1 MPRILILYNS
11 LCRRKILE
19 YVEHKYLRIRSDTAM
34 VAKLPGVKDLLF
46 GGLIIA
52 VLSLI
57 LQINIPLEVYA
68 EYEPL
73 LIIGCIL
80 WSLLVLSKGFDPSRL
95 IYSFSW
101 SFISVIG
108 AVYSVLIYI
117 LQIFGLPRLL
127 MYLLLPIIASAAIG
141 YVQQKI
147 NIYRQVRARRKISVS
162 FTKKVRSAFFKIDT
176 VMIIFIIISTFIL
189 ITFLVVPVLI
199 MLRHAFDVLPDQP
212 WYEHFRVIFTSQS
225 YVRRFFYP
233 DEKLWDIRTI
243 GNATVIIITGL
254 NFGILLNS
262 LINATVVT
270 IVATVL
276 GIIVAF
282 VLARYDFYGKTLFR
296 ILATVPLFVTPFAN
310 AYVVKILFNESGP
323 ISALTYAL
331 FGFKLRIDSL
341 AGVALAQIMAFYPIV
356 YLNAY
361 SSFINVDPSM
371 EEQAENLGAKGL
383 KLFFTVTLPLAL
395 PGIAAGSILV
405 FIFGLED
412 LGAPIVF
419 DERRLMSYQIF
430 SSLTG
435 ETGMVTPE
443 IAALGFVLLG
453 LAVIGFLVIRSYVGM
468 RAYAMI
474 SRGGRWHPR
483 IRRVGICG
491 HLLIYLLLLP
501 LIIFTALPQIGVVLM
516 AFNIIPPRS
525 FTLQLDQAT
534 PKYIIEIFT
543 GGSAFARDVPMHIRN
558 TIVYALS
565 AVGLAVIIS
574 LITAY
579 VVSRTR
585 IKIITPMLDTLATIP
600 IAIPGLVVA
609 LGYYY
614 FYSELARWAL
624 GTVQNPGWATGT
636 FLQPLFEA
644 INPVAGPPT
653 FQAWIVLIIAYTI
666 RKLPFVARSIYAGFQ
681 QVHEALE
688 EAALNLGAGR
698 LRTITTVVLPLIV
711 MNIVSGAL
719 IGFIYIS
726 TEVSTSV
733 TIGSINSNQAPMT
746 YYMMTIYKG
755 GTAEGIQ
762 YVAAMGFLLIV
773 FQLIAVIIV
782 TLVLKQRYAFIGI

>member
-1 MPRILILYNS
+1 MIKTP
-11 LCRRKILE
+11 
-19 YVEHKYLRIRSDTAM
+19 TT
-34 VAKLPGVKDLLF
+34 KDLLF
-46 GGLIIA
+46 GGFIIA
-52 VLSLI
+52 IVSLI
-57 LQINIPLEVYA
+57 LQINIDTETYA
-68 EYEPL
+68 SVEPL
-73 LIIGCIL
+73 LLVACIV
-80 WSLLVLSKGFDPSRL
+80 WSLYVLAKGYDPMRLV
-95 IYSFSW
+95 YSFSW
-101 SFISVIG
+101 SFVSVVG
-108 AVYSVLIYI
+108 AVYSIFICLLRIY
-117 LQIFGLPRLL
+117 GYPRLL
-127 MYLLLPIIASAAIG
+127 MYLLLPVIVSAAIG
-141 YVQQKI
+141 YINQKI
-147 NIYRQVRARRKISVS
+147 MIYKEIRRRGRIKVS
-162 FTKKVRSAFFKIDT
+162 FTKRIRSAFFKVDT
-176 VMIIFIIISTFIL
+176 VMIVFIIISTFVL
-189 ITFLVVPVLI
+189 ITFLVVPVLM
-199 MLRHAFDVLPDQP
+199 MLRHAFDVLPGEP
-212 WYEHFRVIFTSQS
+212 WYKHFETIFTNPS
-225 YVRRFFYP
+225 YVRRFFYRT
-233 DEKLWDIRTI
+233 EKAMDII
-243 GNATVIIITGL
+243 PFGNTTLVIIKGM
-254 NFGILLNS
+254 NYGILLNS
-262 LINATVVT
+262 LINATIVT
-270 IVATVL
+270 LVATIL
-276 GIIVAF
+276 GILVAF
-282 VLARYDFYGKTLFR
+282 ILARYDFYGKTFFR

-310 AYVVKILFNESGP
+310 AYVVKILFNEGGP
-323 ISALTYAL
+323 ISALASML
-331 FGFKLRIDSL
+331 FGFRLRIESL

-383 KLFFTVTLPLAL
+383 RLFITVTLPLAL
-395 PGIAAGSILV
+395 PGIAAGSIIV
-405 FIFGLED
+405 FIFSLED

-419 DERRLMSYQIF
+419 NERNLMSYQIF
-430 SSLTG
+430 SSLIG

-453 LAVIGFLVIRSYVGM
+453 LAVIGFLVIRSYVSM

-483 IRRVGICG
+483 IRRVGLIG

-501 LIIFTALPQIGVVLM
+501 LIVFTALPQIGVVLM
-516 AFNIIPPRS
+516 AFNIIPPHT
-525 FTLQLDQAT
+525 FALQPDKAT
-534 PKYIIEIFT
+534 VKYIVEIFT
-543 GGSAFARDVPMHIRN
+543 GGSAVAQNVPMYIRN

-565 AVGLAVIIS
+565 AVALAIIIS

-585 IKIITPMLDTLATIP
+585 IKFITPMLDTLATIP

-614 FYSELARWAL
+614 FYSELSRWTL
-624 GTVQNPGWATGT
+624 GTVDNPGWAVGT
-636 FLQPLFEA
+636 FLEPLFEA
-644 INPVAGPPT
+644 IDPVAGPPV

-698 LRTITTVVLPLIV
+698 LKTIVTVVLPLIV

-733 TIGSINSNQAPMT
+733 TIGSLNSDQAPMT
-746 YYMMTIYKG
+746 YYMMMVYKG
-755 GTAEGIQ
+755 ATAEGVQ
-762 YVAAMGFLLIV
+762 YVAAMGFLLIL

>member
-1 MPRILILYNS
+1 
-11 LCRRKILE
+11 
-19 YVEHKYLRIRSDTAM
+19 M

-52 VLSLI
+52 ILSFI
-57 LQINIPLEVYA
+57 LQINIPLDVYA

-73 LIIGCIL
+73 LIVGCIL
-80 WSLLVLSKGFDPSRL
+80 WSLLVLSKGFDPLRL

-101 SFISVIG
+101 SFISVVG
-108 AVYSVLIYI
+108 AVYSVFVYV
-117 LQIFGLPRLL
+117 LQIYGFPRLL
-127 MYLLLPIIASAAIG
+127 MYLLLPVIASAMVG
-141 YVQQKI
+141 YIQQKI
-147 NIYRQVRARRKISVS
+147 SIYRQVRGRRKIRVS
-162 FTKKVRSAFFKIDT
+162 FTKKMKSAFFKIDT
-176 VMIIFIIISTFIL
+176 VMIIFIIISTFVL
-189 ITFLVVPVLI
+189 ITFLVVPVLM
-199 MLRHAFDVLPDQP
+199 MLKHAFDVLPEEP
-212 WYEHFRVIFTSQS
+212 WYKHFQVIFTNPS
-225 YVRRFFYP
+225 YVRRYFYP
-233 DEKLWDIRTI
+233 GEKPYDVQTI
-243 GNATVIIITGL
+243 GNATVIIITGM

-262 LINATVVT
+262 LINATIVT
-270 IVATVL
+270 MVATVL
-276 GIIVAF
+276 GILVAF
-282 VLARYDFYGKTLFR
+282 ILARYDFYGKTLFR

-419 DERRLMSYQIF
+419 NERRLMSYQIF

-483 IRRVGICG
+483 IRRVGVKG

-516 AFNIIPPRS
+516 AFNIIPPGS

-534 PKYIIEIFT
+534 PRYIVEIFT
-543 GGSAFARDVPMHIRN
+543 GGSAIARDVPMHIRN

-565 AVGLAVIIS
+565 AVGLAVIVS

-624 GTVQNPGWATGT
+624 GTVQNPGWAAGT

-644 INPVAGPPT
+644 IDPAAGPPV

-762 YVAAMGFLLIV
+762 HVAAMGFLLIM

>member
-1 MPRILILYNS
+1 MIKTP
-11 LCRRKILE
+11 
-19 YVEHKYLRIRSDTAM
+19 TT
-34 VAKLPGVKDLLF
+34 KDLLF
-46 GGLIIA
+46 GGFIIA
-52 VLSLI
+52 IVSLI
-57 LQINIPLEVYA
+57 LQINIDTETYA
-68 EYEPL
+68 SVEPL
-73 LIIGCIL
+73 LLVACIV
-80 WSLLVLSKGFDPSRL
+80 WSLYVLAKGYDPMRLV
-95 IYSFSW
+95 YSFSW
-101 SFISVIG
+101 SFVSVVG
-108 AVYSVLIYI
+108 AVYSIFICLLRIY
-117 LQIFGLPRLL
+117 GYPRLL
-127 MYLLLPIIASAAIG
+127 MYLLLPVIVSAAIG
-141 YVQQKI
+141 YINQKI
-147 NIYRQVRARRKISVS
+147 MIYKEIRRRGRIKVS
-162 FTKKVRSAFFKIDT
+162 FTKRIRSAFFKVDT
-176 VMIIFIIISTFIL
+176 VMIVFIIISTFVL
-189 ITFLVVPVLI
+189 ITFLVVPVLM
-199 MLRHAFDVLPDQP
+199 MLRHAFDVLPGEP
-212 WYEHFRVIFTSQS
+212 WYKHFETIFTNPS
-225 YVRRFFYP
+225 YVRRFFYRT
-233 DEKLWDIRTI
+233 EKAMDII
-243 GNATVIIITGL
+243 PFGNTTLVIIKGM
-254 NFGILLNS
+254 NYGILLNS
-262 LINATVVT
+262 LINATIVT
-270 IVATVL
+270 LVATIL
-276 GIIVAF
+276 GILVAF
-282 VLARYDFYGKTLFR
+282 ILARYDFYGKTFFR

-310 AYVVKILFNESGP
+310 AYVVKILFNEGGP
-323 ISALTYAL
+323 ISALTSML
-331 FGFKLRIDSL
+331 FGFRLRIESL

-383 KLFFTVTLPLAL
+383 RLFITVTLPLAL
-395 PGIAAGSILV
+395 PGIAAGSIIV
-405 FIFGLED
+405 FIFSLED

-419 DERRLMSYQIF
+419 NERNLMSYQIF
-430 SSLTG
+430 SSLIG

-453 LAVIGFLVIRSYVGM
+453 LAVIGFLVIRSYVSM

-483 IRRVGICG
+483 IRRVGLIG

-516 AFNIIPPRS
+516 AFNIIPPHT
-525 FTLQLDQAT
+525 FALQPDKAT
-534 PKYIIEIFT
+534 VKYIVEIFT
-543 GGSAFARDVPMHIRN
+543 GGSAVAQNVPMYIRN

-565 AVGLAVIIS
+565 AVALAIIIS

-585 IKIITPMLDTLATIP
+585 IKFITPMLDTLATIP

-614 FYSELARWAL
+614 FYSELSRWAL
-624 GTVQNPGWATGT
+624 GTVDNPGWAVGT
-636 FLQPLFEA
+636 FLEPLFEA
-644 INPVAGPPT
+644 IDPVAGPPV

-698 LRTITTVVLPLIV
+698 LKTIVTVVLPLIV

-733 TIGSINSNQAPMT
+733 TIGSLNSDQAPMT
-746 YYMMTIYKG
+746 YYMMMVYKG
-755 GTAEGIQ
+755 ATAEGVQ
-762 YVAAMGFLLIV
+762 YVAAMGFLLIL

>member
-1 MPRILILYNS
+1 MVT
-11 LCRRKILE
+11 KILG
-19 YVEHKYLRIRSDTAM
+19 I
-34 VAKLPGVKDLLF
+34 KDLLF

-52 VLSLI
+52 ILSII
-57 LQINIPLEVYA
+57 LQINIPLEIYT

-73 LIIGCIL
+73 LIVGCIV
-80 WSLLVLSKGFDPSRL
+80 WSLLVLSKGFDPLRL

-101 SFISVIG
+101 SFISVVG
-108 AVYSVLIYI
+108 VVYSVLICL
-117 LQIFGLPRLL
+117 LQIYGFPRLL
-127 MYLLLPIIASAAIG
+127 MYLILPVIASAVIG
-141 YVQQKI
+141 YIQQKI
-147 NIYRQVRARRKISVS
+147 STFRQVRRHRRIKVS
-162 FTKKVRSAFFKIDT
+162 FTKKMKSAFFKIDT
-176 VMIIFIIISTFIL
+176 VMIVFIIISVFVL
-189 ITFLVVPVLI
+189 ITFLVVPVLM
-199 MLRHAFDVLPDQP
+199 MLRHAFDVLPDKP
-212 WYEHFRVIFTSQS
+212 WYEHFRVILTNPS
-225 YVRRFFYP
+225 YVRRSFYA
-233 DEKLWDIRTI
+233 DEKPYDVQTI
-243 GNATVIIITGL
+243 GNATVFIITGM

-262 LINATVVT
+262 LINATIVT

-276 GIIVAF
+276 GILVAF
-282 VLARYDFYGKTLFR
+282 ILARYDFYGKTLFR

-323 ISALTYAL
+323 ISALTYTL
-331 FGFKLRIDSL
+331 FGFKLRIIRL
-341 AGVALAQIMAFYPIV
+341 AGVALAQIMSFYPIV

-383 KLFFTVTLPLAL
+383 RLFFTVTLPLAL

-405 FIFGLED
+405 FIFSLED

-419 DERRLMSYQIF
+419 NEARLMSYRIF

-435 ETGMVTPE
+435 ETGTVTPE

-483 IRRVGICG
+483 IRKVGLKG

-501 LIIFTALPQIGVVLM
+501 LIIFTALPQIGVILM

-525 FTLQLDQAT
+525 FTLQFDQAT
-534 PKYIIEIFT
+534 PKYIVEIFT
-543 GGSAFARDVPMHIRN
+543 GGSAIARDVPMYIRN
-558 TIVYALS
+558 TITYALS
-565 AVGLAVIIS
+565 AVGLAIIVS

-585 IKIITPMLDTLATIP
+585 IKVITPMLDTLATIP

-624 GTVQNPGWATGT
+624 GTIENPGWAAGT

-644 INPVAGPPT
+644 IDPASGPPV

-698 LRTITTVVLPLIV
+698 LRTIATVVLPLIIT
-711 MNIVSGAL
+711 NIVSGAL

-755 GTAEGIQ
+755 ATTEGIQ
-762 YVAAMGFLLIV
+762 HVAAMGFLLIM
-773 FQLIAVIIV
+773 FQLIAVTIV